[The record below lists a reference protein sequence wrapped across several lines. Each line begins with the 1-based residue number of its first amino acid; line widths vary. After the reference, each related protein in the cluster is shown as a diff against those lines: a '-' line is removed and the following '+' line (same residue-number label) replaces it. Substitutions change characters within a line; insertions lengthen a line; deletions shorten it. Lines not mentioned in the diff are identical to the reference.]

1 MKRLWLTAATRDRLI
16 REHKTSAEIL
26 KPILRGRDVK
36 RWCVEPQDLW
46 LIFTRRGIDI
56 KKYPAIYE
64 HLLPLKKQLM
74 PGTPGGR
81 KPGRYEWYEIQD
93 NIAYWQEFEQT
104 KLVVPAISGT
114 VNVALDREGFFSNNK
129 TSIFVCDDAVFVS
142 AVVNSK
148 VAFWFTQK
156 VFATK
161 QGGFYDFEPR
171 YSSQW
176 PIPAVTAEKQKP
188 VERLVERILAAKA
201 QDPSADVSSLEQEID
216 KLVYALYGLTAEE
229 IELVEGA
236 QPAKK
241 QTIIAEHALPKGKR
255 VTLGGV
261 KYAIQLVQ
269 ALLTES
275 ADGLT
280 WPRLVDAFTLAT
292 QPSLMAQE
300 AASADAAKILA
311 WSKQW
316 NEILPP
322 GALITAIEQLG
333 ADNLAVT
340 KSGNTWHISLK
351 TARPKT
357 SAEDVNYDAWLA
369 LRTLGPAPEIQLAAP
384 VFAAPNFA
392 VWTQTIEAL
401 AA

>member
-1 MKRLWLTAATRDRLI
+1 L
-16 REHKTSAEIL
+16 
-26 KPILRGRDVK
+26 
-36 RWCVEPQDLW
+36 
-46 LIFTRRGIDI
+46 
-56 KKYPAIYE
+56 PA
-64 HLLPLKKQLM
+64 HNADQQKQ
-74 PGTPGGR
+74 
-81 KPGRYEWYEIQD
+81 
-93 NIAYWQEFEQT
+93 IA
-104 KLVVPAISGT
+104 KLA
-114 VNVALDREGFFSNNK
+114 
-129 TSIFVCDDAVFVS
+129 
-142 AVVNSK
+142 
-148 VAFWFTQK
+148 
-156 VFATK
+156 
-161 QGGFYDFEPR
+161 
-171 YSSQW
+171 
-176 PIPAVTAEKQKP
+176 
-188 VERLVERILAAKA
+188 ERILAAKA
-201 QDPSADVSSLEQEID
+201 KDADADVSALEQEID
-216 KLVYALYGLTAEE
+216 ELVYALYGLTAEE

-241 QTIIAEHALPKGKR
+241 QTVIAEHALPKGKR

-311 WSKQW
+311 WSKRW

-322 GALITAIEQLG
+322 GALLTAIEQLG

-384 VFAAPNFA
+384 VFANPNFA

>member
-1 MKRLWLTAATRDRLI
+1 
-16 REHKTSAEIL
+16 
-26 KPILRGRDVK
+26 
-36 RWCVEPQDLW
+36 
-46 LIFTRRGIDI
+46 
-56 KKYPAIYE
+56 
-64 HLLPLKKQLM
+64 
-74 PGTPGGR
+74 
-81 KPGRYEWYEIQD
+81 
-93 NIAYWQEFEQT
+93 
-104 KLVVPAISGT
+104 
-114 VNVALDREGFFSNNK
+114 
-129 TSIFVCDDAVFVS
+129 VS
-142 AVVNSK
+142 
-148 VAFWFTQK
+148 
-156 VFATK
+156 
-161 QGGFYDFEPR
+161 
-171 YSSQW
+171 
-176 PIPAVTAEKQKP
+176 
-188 VERLVERILAAKA
+188 L
-201 QDPSADVSSLEQEID
+201 LEQEID
-216 KLVYALYGLTAEE
+216 ELVYALYGLTPEE
-229 IELVEGA
+229 IELVKGVLPEKN
-236 QPAKK
+236 QPSVV
-241 QTIIAEHALPKGKR
+241 EHALPKGKR

-311 WSKQW
+311 WSKRW
-316 NEILPP
+316 NETLPP

-384 VFAAPNFA
+384 VFATPNFA